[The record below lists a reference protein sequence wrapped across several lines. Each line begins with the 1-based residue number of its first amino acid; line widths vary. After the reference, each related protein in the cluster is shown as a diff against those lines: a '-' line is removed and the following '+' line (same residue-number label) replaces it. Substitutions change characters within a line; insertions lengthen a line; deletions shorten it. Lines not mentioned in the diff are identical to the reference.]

1 MKYDVTFSCG
11 HTQTV
16 QLFGK
21 SADRARKIDFFEKRG
36 VCSNCFKEQK
46 EIEDSIDCKE
56 VEMSYKDYKTDYPN
70 CKTKAGSYDG
80 EKKQSL
86 FLYRKSNHAQVS
98 NLFWDAPHWCILF
111 YSPVTLHI
119 GVYVV

>member
-21 SADRARKIDFFEKRG
+21 SADRTRKIDFFEKRG

-46 EIEDSIDCKE
+46 EIENSIDCKE

-80 EKKQSL
+80 EKKT
-86 FLYRKSNHAQVS
+86 
-98 NLFWDAPHWCILF
+98 I
-111 YSPVTLHI
+111 
-119 GVYVV
+119 VVFVPEE

>member
-36 VCSNCFKEQK
+36 VCSNCFKEQRGG
-46 EIEDSIDCKE
+46 D
-56 VEMSYKDYKTDYPN
+56 VL
-70 CKTKAGSYDG
+70 
-80 EKKQSL
+80 QRL
-86 FLYRKSNHAQVS
+86 
-98 NLFWDAPHWCILF
+98 
-111 YSPVTLHI
+111 
-119 GVYVV
+119 